1 MVYEKTIG
9 VYTITVEESQMDTP
23 ADTMDSNNNEDIS
36 LLTWMIKIQKEI
48 IDQLTSDKIVKE
60 GYYKIYTN
68 P

>member
-48 IDQLTSDKIVKE
+48 IDQLTSDMIVKE